1 LISFRDESQ
10 CGLSTQNYFGGNSES
25 QRDEVVVEIWGEG
38 KKICTFPRK
47 TECRLLVDQS
57 HYEGTDSDTGKAP
70 VPLGKIGREIVIPR
84 SWEIEDAPRR
94 SIDHYAELVG
104 TRS

>member
-1 LISFRDESQ
+1 MSRFLRGRRYSVPYLWAKRIVQVRGCTD
-10 CGLSTQNYFGGNSES
+10 T
-25 QRDEVVVEIWGEG
+25 VEIWGEG